1 MLHPTLYLVIG
12 CQSGNRACRSPNP
25 VVFKTESRELK
36 GRILQNMIPQA
47 SEVLKNHL
55 RNLFQW
61 QILGPSPD
69 NWKRIS
75 EGASEVPQEFGK
87 IQ

>member
-1 MLHPTLYLVIG
+1 M
-12 CQSGNRACRSPNP
+12 CRSPNP

-36 GRILQNMIPQA
+36 GRISQNMIPQA
-47 SEVLKNHL
+47 SVVLKNQL

-69 NWKRIS
+69 NWMRIS
-75 EGASEVPQEFGK
+75 EEASEVPQEFGE